1 MRLSAALKA
10 AFSLLFAMSA
20 VLSAGPEFKRYEQ
33 IAPAVPLYGPPDTV
47 SMFVIG
53 DVMLHSK
60 QMEYPYTQ
68 FLAGIKGLMQ
78 SADVTVANMEFTL
91 AGEPYTGYPEF
102 SAPDEYADYAADCGV
117 NVFLTANNH
126 IMDKGRAGL
135 ERTLEVYRNMENSKQ
150 IRFVGTSTDEMD
162 ELSRNPLIINV
173 RGIRIAFL
181 NFTYGTNAPMRVQT
195 WPKVNRIDTT
205 DIHKALTRAKER
217 KADFILA
224 FPHWGEEYA
233 LEHSEAQENLA
244 HWLVKNGVNAI
255 IGAHPHVIQD
265 STVIGGVPIFYS
277 VGNAV
282 SNMSAANTQLELGVG
297 LKFVRDENGDRSMLS
312 PSVSYLWCS
321 RPGKFIDNYATIVVK
336 EHIGTREKWMSPPHY
351 DKMMATYS
359 RVKSATG
366 VQD

>member
-68 FLAGIKGLMQ
+68 FLAGIKRLMQ

-102 SAPDEYADYAADCGV
+102 SAPDEYATYAADCGV

-135 ERTLEVYRNMENSKQ
+135 ERTLEE
-150 IRFVGTSTDEMD
+150 
-162 ELSRNPLIINV
+162 
-173 RGIRIAFL
+173 
-181 NFTYGTNAPMRVQT
+181 
-195 WPKVNRIDTT
+195 
-205 DIHKALTRAKER
+205 
-217 KADFILA
+217 
-224 FPHWGEEYA
+224 
-233 LEHSEAQENLA
+233 
-244 HWLVKNGVNAI
+244 
-255 IGAHPHVIQD
+255 
-265 STVIGGVPIFYS
+265 
-277 VGNAV
+277 
-282 SNMSAANTQLELGVG
+282 
-297 LKFVRDENGDRSMLS
+297 
-312 PSVSYLWCS
+312 
-321 RPGKFIDNYATIVVK
+321 
-336 EHIGTREKWMSPPHY
+336 
-351 DKMMATYS
+351 
-359 RVKSATG
+359 
-366 VQD
+366 